1 MGSLIQNESSSIR
14 QSSSRS
20 AYIKPAKMVKMCKDL
35 AELKADIAGAGDKL
49 VVVDFFAE
57 WCGPCKKIAP
67 IIEGWS
73 KEMSDVVFLKV
84 DVDVSEEGAEE
95 YNVSAMPT
103 FIFFQN
109 GVKIADMMGA
119 NEGKLKEMIDQNKQH
134 NIFTTMT
141 DNSAYVYLSLTT

>member
-1 MGSLIQNESSSIR
+1 
-14 QSSSRS
+14 
-20 AYIKPAKMVKMCKDL
+20 MVKMCKDL

-84 DVDVSEEGAEE
+84 DVDVNEEGAEE

-119 NEGKLKEMIDQNKQH
+119 NEGKLKEMINQH
-134 NIFTTMT
+134 K
-141 DNSAYVYLSLTT
+141 S

>member
-1 MGSLIQNESSSIR
+1 MGVTFYDQHTQHKSSLLFSILER
-14 QSSSRS
+14 IFSYVSVKASRGLPI
-20 AYIKPAKMVKMCKDL
+20 YINPAKMVKMCKDL

-84 DVDVSEEGAEE
+84 DVDVNEE
-95 YNVSAMPT
+95 
-103 FIFFQN
+103 
-109 GVKIADMMGA
+109 
-119 NEGKLKEMIDQNKQH
+119 
-134 NIFTTMT
+134 
-141 DNSAYVYLSLTT
+141 